1 MIAQLRAMAK
11 TKREARLQS
20 TSRSNV
26 SKRVAKI
33 AEHEN
38 LAAVRR
44 AGIRVEVW
52 GWSKLAS
59 GRWDC
64 RVVDCS

>member
-1 MIAQLRAMAK
+1 
-11 TKREARLQS
+11 
-20 TSRSNV
+20 V